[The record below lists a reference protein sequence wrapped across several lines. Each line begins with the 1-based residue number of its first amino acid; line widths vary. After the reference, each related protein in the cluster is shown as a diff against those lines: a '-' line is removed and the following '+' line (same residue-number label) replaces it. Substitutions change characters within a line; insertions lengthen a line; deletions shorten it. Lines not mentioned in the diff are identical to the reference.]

1 MATEA
6 PPTEDRRGAPDEERR
21 RDWRRTFLAL
31 KERDFAVYFSGDMGF
46 FMAMQMNLILR
57 GYLAVELTG
66 QATAIGIVSL
76 GQGIP
81 MLMIAPIGGVLADRM
96 NKRTLLTIMQTFV
109 AGVNLVLAV
118 LIFAD
123 LLEFWHLVLG
133 AVGAGTAI
141 ATVMPA
147 RQAVVPQL

>member
-1 MATEA
+1 MGMATEA

-66 QATAIGIVSL
+66 QATAIGIV
-76 GQGIP
+76 
-81 MLMIAPIGGVLADRM
+81 
-96 NKRTLLTIMQTFV
+96 
-109 AGVNLVLAV
+109 
-118 LIFAD
+118 
-123 LLEFWHLVLG
+123 
-133 AVGAGTAI
+133 
-141 ATVMPA
+141 
-147 RQAVVPQL
+147 